1 MIIDKPLRSLLW
13 LLALVGATEPA
24 GAVDIIGRVDISR
37 PIATRATPIA
47 TRATPTA
54 TRNPATA
61 SLDTLAARIFLRGPE
76 MVTTRRSGPITIRRD
91 IRNGVLV
98 PSFEIIRLGD
108 RLAITNRDAVP
119 RRAFVFEHDRTWLLG
134 PLAPSATASL
144 TLRHFGVVELSTD
157 APDAVR
163 SLLFVAEN
171 PFVAIA
177 EPDGRFR
184 MGGVP
189 PGDYRL
195 IAWRP
200 EGYLGECPVPLSY
213 DDSVMTVGTIRR

>member
-1 MIIDKPLRSLLW
+1 MAGRMGTPERTSRNDRLDSAWIELCQSWLTQLVPERVGFRWTRTTAGIGYSWGMIIDKPLRSLLW

-98 PSFEIIRLGD
+98 PSFE
-108 RLAITNRDAVP
+108 
-119 RRAFVFEHDRTWLLG
+119 
-134 PLAPSATASL
+134 
-144 TLRHFGVVELSTD
+144 
-157 APDAVR
+157 
-163 SLLFVAEN
+163 
-171 PFVAIA
+171 
-177 EPDGRFR
+177 
-184 MGGVP
+184 
-189 PGDYRL
+189 
-195 IAWRP
+195 
-200 EGYLGECPVPLSY
+200 
-213 DDSVMTVGTIRR
+213 